1 MNAPKPESQHLWLQ
15 QLLGEWTFE
24 TEASMGPDQPLI
36 KSTGTERVRTLG
48 DVWVLCETTGNMPGV
63 DVPHSSITTLG
74 FDPKKSAFVGTFIG
88 SMMTHMWIYEGSL
101 DVKQRVLT
109 LGTQGPSFT
118 DDGSTS
124 QYHDIVTVISAD
136 ERTLTSAVQLADGS
150 WNEFM
155 KCTYRR
161 KR

>member
-1 MNAPKPESQHLWLQ
+1 MDAPKPESQHLWLQ
-15 QLLGEWTFE
+15 QLIGEWTFE
-24 TEASMGPDQPLI
+24 NEASMGPDQPPI
-36 KSTGTERVRTLG
+36 KSSGTERVRTLG
-48 DVWVLCETTGNMPGV
+48 DVWVLCETTGNMPGMDAV
-63 DVPHSSITTLG
+63 HSSITTLG

-101 DVKQRVLT
+101 DTAQRVLT
-109 LGTQGPSFT
+109 LNTEGPSFT

-124 QYHDIVTVISAD
+124 QYRDTVTIVNAD
-136 ERTLTSAVQLADGS
+136 ERLLTATVQTADGS
-150 WNEFM
+150 WNQFM